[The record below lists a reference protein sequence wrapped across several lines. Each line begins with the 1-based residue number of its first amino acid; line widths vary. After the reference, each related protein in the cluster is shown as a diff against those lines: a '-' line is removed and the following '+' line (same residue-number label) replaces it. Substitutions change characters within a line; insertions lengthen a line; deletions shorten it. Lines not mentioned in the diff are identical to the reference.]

1 MGTFKQVDS
10 GDARERVVAERYLFK
25 LCGSSQPSIVQ
36 GSDGAFYVVKLHGFP
51 GHQGLANEVAGTELI
66 RSVGLPAPDWAPIEV
81 SDDFLKENPGLW
93 FSNGNHSIRPPAGLH
108 FGSRLIEGPDD
119 QRTYQ
124 MIPHS
129 WIERI
134 ENRADFLG
142 MLALDLWT
150 NHCDRRQAVFL
161 SDARRLYAR
170 FIDNDFMFGG
180 KSGTDTTC
188 PRRAMVYDLGIYQGL
203 WSEKAVQQWLQKFE
217 GVDENRIWRLVAGIP
232 RAWADEKIR
241 LHIFDQL
248 RARRQMLPRLLNEA
262 RSALDSGYSLRCTRP
277 RNATEPGNFRPSA
290 LLPPSSGSGGSSCS
304 GSKRR
309 KGLADMDPSEL
320 ERTAGRGRPNLHF
333 GVNG

>member
-1 MGTFKQVDS
+1 MGKSGQVDY
-10 GDARERVVAERYLFK
+10 GDARRRVLAKRHLFK

-36 GSDGAFYVVKLHGFP
+36 GSDGAFYVVKFNGYP
-51 GHQGLANEVAGTELI
+51 GHHGLANEVMGTELI
-66 RSVGLPAPDWAPIEV
+66 RSVGLPAPDWVPIEV
-81 SDDFLKENPGLW
+81 SDDFLEESPGLW
-93 FSNGNHSIRPPAGLH
+93 FSNGDHSIRPPAGLH
-108 FGSRLIEGPDD
+108 FGSRLIEGPGD

-124 MIPHS
+124 VIPHS

-180 KSGTDTTC
+180 KSGSDTTC
-188 PRRAMVYDLGIYQGL
+188 PRRAMTYDLGIYRGL
-203 WSEKAVQQWLQKFE
+203 WNERSVQQWLQRFE
-217 GVDENRIWRLVAGIP
+217 GISENAIWRLVASVP
-232 RAWADEKIR
+232 SAWADEEIR

-248 RARRQMLPRLLNEA
+248 RTRRQTLPRLLNEA
-262 RSALDSGYSLRCTRP
+262 RSALDSGYSFSNTRP
-277 RNATEPGNFRPSA
+277 RHATEPSHFRPSA
-290 LLPPSSGSGGSSCS
+290 VLPPPSRSGGSSRS
-304 GSKRR
+304 GFKRG
-309 KGLADMDPSEL
+309 KVLAGMDTSEL
-320 ERTAGRGRPNLHF
+320 ETTPGRGRSNLYF